1 MQINLGEFE
10 DIVQG
15 CKESQFSKPQWT
27 LVLSKVAEKIDVEV
41 NDDLKNKLKE
51 VRKLYM
57 RNKRLKRLK
66 LSPSTVVID
75 TNDLT
80 QKTSETHE
88 KNKEDNKNEEGN
100 DIELLWKRISD
111 ISKQQNKT
119 ALTVIAELLKRTEDS
134 VACGFADKL
143 MNTIDE
149 DDEDLADFFIV

>member
-10 DIVQG
+10 DIVQE

-27 LVLSKVAEKIDVEV
+27 LVLSKVAQKIEVEV

-51 VRKLYM
+51 VRKLYV

-75 TNDLT
+75 TNDLS
-80 QKTSETHE
+80 QKTCETVE
-88 KNKEDNKNEEGN
+88 KNKENNKNDEGN
-100 DIELLWKRISD
+100 DIELLWKRIAD
-111 ISKQQNKT
+111 ISKQHNKT